1 MRERNTMSNEVSR
14 IRRIVD
20 RLKHP
25 EDLAELV
32 RMAKS
37 EIAAGLAFRDL
48 DRFDRGVAIRDVA
61 SEALGN
67 ARVRGQLP
75 RYTQAA

>member
-1 MRERNTMSNEVSR
+1 VRERNTMNKEQTR
-14 IRRIVD
+14 IRRIVA
-20 RLKHP
+20 RLSHP

-37 EIAAGLAFRDL
+37 EVARGLASRDL
-48 DRFDRGVAIRDVA
+48 RRYDLGVAVHEAA

-67 ARVRGQLP
+67 ARTCGQFP
-75 RYTQAA
+75 RYAQAV